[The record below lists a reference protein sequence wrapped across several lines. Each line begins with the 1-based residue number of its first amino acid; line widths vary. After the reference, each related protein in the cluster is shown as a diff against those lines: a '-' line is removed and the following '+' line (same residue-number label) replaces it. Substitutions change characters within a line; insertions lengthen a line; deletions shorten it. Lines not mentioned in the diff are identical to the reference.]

1 MPSTSRPRGVGW
13 GVRGVRGVGALHIR
27 MGLPAGLFAREVL
40 QPMFEVRLAGVC
52 GRLTFPLFSEKL
64 PQTLLWFV
72 LTFILH
78 LGFRFSLCYG
88 RRSGGTLS
96 YRNFLDHLLGKE
108 HTLGTIF
115 HSEARRSSPGLAV
128 CTGRKKVS
136 VSESLNSTANT
147 PIFLGTISAR
157 VH

>member
-1 MPSTSRPRGVGW
+1 MKCAVHTDVKEARVAVHISASGGGVG
-13 GVRGVRGVGALHIR
+13 GKGGRGWVGALHIR

-78 LGFRFSLCYG
+78 LGFRFSLCFG

-96 YRNFLDHLLGKE
+96 YPGSPSRKGTHSRHDFSLGGPAEFPRACGLYRKE
-108 HTLGTIF
+108 KGLGI
-115 HSEARRSSPGLAV
+115 
-128 CTGRKKVS
+128 
-136 VSESLNSTANT
+136 
-147 PIFLGTISAR
+147 
-157 VH
+157 